1 MVSTQGATK
10 KRKAAGTSDFKR
22 IKAKVGKRALKPAN
36 ETDTKFRTA
45 SVTVGQ
51 QNVAQN
57 QEQQEQ
63 QRRLAAAGNRKED
76 DGSDEDDEILELF
89 STRGRSIEDIVSH
102 LRHPAPNVRMSAAR
116 GLKDAVSRPEATSNV
131 IRNHLAV
138 LMPVCAKCCVD
149 EDADVRQLA
158 LAILRDVISKV
169 CANSTTTTNNNN
181 DDTTT
186 ISSGYKYLKPFIPL
200 LMAHVTSTL
209 NSLDRK
215 TQLDGTVVV
224 GMLSSSIPSF
234 VASYRPEILPAY
246 VVILSN
252 HTSTATSSGSNE
264 PSSSKK
270 DKKKRGRNNNIKD
283 SSSNSESS
291 SKYKVLHSLLA
302 LLKTAKVSKR
312 KSSTATTL
320 RGDANHRNGGA
331 DLTVLPG
338 GRGING
344 LFLPGRPANI
354 LPIAP
359 LCDIR
364 DLSTYLSVSSGT
376 TNSAAS
382 QQTMVGFSQQ
392 QISLPEET
400 VCELLGKLR
409 DALAEAEQQDRG
421 QHNHREIFLIL
432 EATHLFYKAVSHIIV
447 CKDDGTGGQ
456 VARGNTTSPVFK
468 VWSQYI
474 ALAMSIFPLPPS
486 AMVSINLVSAIN
498 LEVCTTILDAHLC
511 GLDIERDH
519 LDRVLVYLF
528 SELEQCKPTS
538 QWEQLAEE
546 STEQPVSYDTLFD
559 ALQRILSIAKTQHD
573 DNDDTDEKVTKG
585 INRRLVKSVAANFFP
600 EIIPETSKEEILE
613 LASSS
618 ATRKAVLLGKEII
631 LQCNWSV
638 GGMGEKYEPILIQ
651 ILRGLVVYMVSWES
665 MYLFETNEVVSI
677 LFNVVRR
684 LDVNGENMTCGESS
698 LMDHIR
704 TSLVPLFK
712 HKKRRKDVEGSVSG
726 STFEAFPAGLQQ
738 RCLGLIVA
746 LQAPNEGILG
756 GLSRICARHQG
767 RNDGAVSSEIA
778 SLVVLSIDSV
788 RRTLSMQAYLG
799 FVTNSMGISQFLS
812 AKDGVTNMKEIL
824 RLDGGV
830 DLACHILCQC
840 GPSKV
845 LPMLQPLLKQWLKL
859 DDRDGGS
866 TTGQIVSAR
875 AAVSIL
881 TAGALNLSESGVS
894 VLDSVPELKIPVT
907 TTLCT
912 LLKYLP
918 PSDSSGTA
926 VYASEDQD
934 LCDFLE
940 PLAVFLQQESDVF
953 YEVFGSV
960 ASAMTELN
968 ISQQSRL
975 VSALLVLANDVRFSS
990 IIRAGTD
997 MVANARA
1004 IEKTLSSGSAERLSS
1019 RLRVAIEVASGSG
1032 SNNP

>member
-1 MVSTQGATK
+1 MVATQGATK

-36 ETDTKFRTA
+36 ETDTSFRTA

-51 QNVAQN
+51 QNVAQT

-63 QRRLAAAGNRKED
+63 QRRLVAAGNRKED
-76 DGSDEDDEILELF
+76 AGSDEDDEILELY

-116 GLKDAVSRPEATSNV
+116 GLKDAVSRPEATPNV

-169 CANSTTTTNNNN
+169 CANTNTNTNNNIN
-181 DDTTT
+181 DDTTV
-186 ISSGYKYLKPFIPL
+186 ISSGYKFLKPFIPL

-246 VVILSN
+246 VAILSN
-252 HTSTATSSGSNE
+252 HTSTAASSDSNDQ
-264 PSSSKK
+264 SSSKK
-270 DKKKRGRNNNIKD
+270 NKKMRGRNNNNKD
-283 SSSNSESS
+283 SASNGESS

-312 KSSTATTL
+312 KSSTATITL
-320 RGDANHRNGGA
+320 RGDANYRNGVA

-344 LFLPGRPANI
+344 LFLPGRAANI
-354 LPIAP
+354 LPVAP
-359 LCDIR
+359 LRDIH
-364 DLSTYLSVSSGT
+364 DLSTYHTLSSGAT
-376 TNSAAS
+376 ISAVS
-382 QQTMVGFSQQ
+382 QKPMVGFSQQ

-400 VCELLGKLR
+400 ICELLGKLR
-409 DALAEAEQQDRG
+409 DAFAEAEQQDRG

-432 EATHLFYKAVSHIIV
+432 ESSHLFYKAVSHSIV
-447 CKDDGTGGQ
+447 CEDGGTGGQ
-456 VARGNTTSPVFK
+456 VARGNTTSPVLK

-474 ALAMSIFPLPPS
+474 ALLMSIFPLSPS
-486 AMVSINLVSAIN
+486 SMVSINLVSAIN
-498 LEVCTTILDAHLC
+498 LEVCTTIMDAHLD
-511 GLDIERDH
+511 GLDTEGDH

-538 QWEQLAEE
+538 QQEQLAKE
-546 STEQPVSYDTLFD
+546 STEQPASYDTLFD
-559 ALQRILSIAKTQHD
+559 ALQRLFSITKTRRD
-573 DNDDTDEKVTKG
+573 DDENMTKG

-600 EIIPETSKEEILE
+600 ELSPLTSKEEIIK
-613 LASSS
+613 LAKSP
-618 ATRKAVLLGKEII
+618 ATRKAVLLGREIF
-631 LQCNWSV
+631 LQCGWSV
-638 GGMGEKYEPILIQ
+638 GGMGEKYEPTLIQ
-651 ILRGLVVYMVSWES
+651 ILRGLVVYMVWWES
-665 MYLFETNEVVSI
+665 KYLFETNEVVSI

-684 LDVNGENMTCGESS
+684 LDVNGENLTRGESS

-712 HKKRRKDVEGSVSG
+712 HKKRRKDVQGSVSG
-726 STFEAFPAGLQQ
+726 SIFEAFPAGLQQ

-756 GLSRICARHQG
+756 GLSRICARRQG
-767 RNDGAVSSEIA
+767 RTDDTISSEMA
-778 SLVVLSIDSV
+778 SVIVQSIDSV

-799 FVTNSMGISQFLS
+799 FVTNSMGISQCLS
-812 AKDGVTNMKEIL
+812 SKDGIINMKEML

-830 DLACHILCQC
+830 DLACRILCHC
-840 GPSKV
+840 GPNKV
-845 LPMLQPLLKQWLKL
+845 LPMLQPLLKQWLKI
-859 DDRDGGS
+859 DDEEGGS
-866 TTGQIVSAR
+866 ASSQIVSAR

-881 TAGALNLSESGVS
+881 AASALNLSESGVS

-907 TTLCT
+907 RSLCT
-912 LLKYLP
+912 ILRHLP
-918 PSDSSGTA
+918 PSDASGTA
-926 VYASEDQD
+926 VYASGDRD

-940 PLAVFLQQESDVF
+940 PLAVFLQQENNVF

-960 ASAMTELN
+960 ASAASELN

-975 VSALLVLANDVRFSS
+975 VSGLLVLANDVRFSS
-990 IIRAGTD
+990 IIRAGTE

-1019 RLRVAIEVASGSG
+1019 RLRVAIEVAAGSG
-1032 SNNP
+1032 SNNQ